1 MSEAQVNTLKLY
13 RDMANQCAVQEAF
26 HLARRSGILDALVE
40 GQKKLGEL
48 AEAFTAQPN
57 VLECI
62 LDVLVTSNVLEKYG
76 DYYAVSQM
84 VRLLTQHD
92 HDFGQTR
99 WHELD
104 EALSGKSK
112 SQPDEFRQRRVAT
125 QWLETPSAMLV
136 PRYLGTSTD
145 DKSPRIL
152 DVCSGS
158 GVWSLALAHTDPECQ
173 VTLLDLP
180 DTLEA
185 AKNTVDQIGLG
196 ERVSYIQGD
205 PQAAELA
212 PRSYD
217 IIIMAN
223 ALRTMDITQWP
234 SLFSKLFDALDEGG
248 RFALV
253 DIFEGQEQ
261 GDLSRA
267 VMKMDFV
274 QHYPEL
280 EFCDPRQIQ
289 RFLSDAGFDNPLYA
303 HLDAAPYV
311 YGLLVAWRQ

>member
-13 RDMANQCAVQEAF
+13 RDMANQCAVQETF
-26 HLARRSGILDALVE
+26 HLARRSGILDALIE
-40 GQKKLGEL
+40 GQKTLGEL
-48 AEAFTAQPN
+48 ADTLSAPAN
-57 VLECI
+57 VLKSV
-62 LDVLVTSNVLEKYG
+62 LDVLVTSDVLAKYG
-76 DYYAVSQM
+76 DHYTVSQM

-92 HDFGQTR
+92 HDFGQAR

-104 EALSGKSK
+104 AALAGNSK
-112 SQPDEFRQRRVAT
+112 PVPEEFRQRRVAT

-152 DVCSGS
+152 DICSGS
-158 GVWSLALAHTDPECQ
+158 GVWSLALAHTDPESH

-180 DTLEA
+180 DALEA
-185 AKNTVDQIGLG
+185 AKKTVDQIGLG

-205 PQAAELA
+205 PQTAELA
-212 PRSYD
+212 SGSYD

-234 SLFSKLFDALDEGG
+234 SLFSKLFNALDEGG

-267 VMKMDFV
+267 VMTMDFV
-274 QHYPEL
+274 QHHPEL
-280 EFCDPRQIQ
+280 ALCDPRQIQ

-303 HLDAAPYV
+303 HLDSAPYV